1 MSPKLQEM
9 IDNGKVSEI
18 EVIEFLVTLKKLS
31 DGDFFD
37 KRNFKMVINHF
48 GFKQK
53 KGYLKLSR
61 SVKYKI

>member
-9 IDNGKVSEI
+9 IDNGKDSERQ
-18 EVIEFLVTLKKLS
+18 VIEFLVTLKKLS

-37 KRNFKMVINHF
+37 KRNFKMVIDHF

>member
-1 MSPKLQEM
+1 MRPKLQEM